1 MNGTLSRATQIVY
14 RVNPRTSAEV
24 DTLTLEAEGQAR
36 WHGHGREATGTLPA
50 GLFVEIVGRL
60 EQYSFKSVTGV
71 HGDAMADYQHEI
83 EVHEGPKKRS
93 RITLR
98 VNHESGTLLGA
109 APTGIKEMVK
119 LFDLIVARVQLGI
132 LGDDTPEQVIAALL
146 RQIDFPYV
154 NPHGEPGA
162 FALIDRSG
170 ALLPVSSQRFTMPF
184 SSGLLPVRVEDK
196 MGFVRPS
203 GEVVIPAAFLL
214 TLGFAEGLAAVKV
227 AEGWGYIDVHGVMV
241 IAPQF
246 ASASNFADGL
256 AHVHRGGHGGF
267 IDRAG
272 HFFADPPH
280 ASQVGR
286 FAGGFAPYRA
296 LSRIGV
302 PAWGYVDRHGAVALP
317 PTHDFAGEFSEGLAA
332 AQQDDLFGYLGPGME
347 FVIPPQFSIAG
358 EFHGGL
364 APVAVDALTGY
375 CDRKGTLVIEPK
387 YARGGAFAEELAPV
401 VVGNRTGFIDPR
413 GRMVIEPSFDTAL
426 PFSEGLAAVR
436 VAHRWGYIDRSGR
449 RVIEPIYEG
458 AQPFSGGLAC
468 VRRFADPKPV
478 VHTGSKK
485 VIVNLGPKS
494 RPGG

>member
-1 MNGTLSRATQIVY
+1 MLAEHGYNTYCVGKWHLTPGEECNLAAFKGRWPLGRGFERFYGWLGGETNSWYPDLVHDNHPIEAPGRPEDGYHLADDLADKAVEFIRDAKVIAPDKPFFMYLAPQAGHAPHLVPQEWADRYRGVFDEGYEAIRA
-14 RVNPRTSAEV
+14 
-24 DTLTLEAEGQAR
+24 
-36 WHGHGREATGTLPA
+36 
-50 GLFVEIVGRL
+50 
-60 EQYSFKSVTGV
+60 
-71 HGDAMADYQHEI
+71 
-83 EVHEGPKKRS
+83 
-93 RITLR
+93 
-98 VNHESGTLLGA
+98 
-109 APTGIKEMVK
+109 
-119 LFDLIVARVQLGI
+119 GI
-132 LGDDTPEQVIAALL
+132 LE
-146 RQIDFPYV
+146 RQIALGLLPENTELSPI

-162 FALIDRSG
+162 FVLIDKRG
-170 ALLPVSSQRFTMPF
+170 AALPVSSQKFSMPLGN
-184 SSGLLPVRVEDK
+184 GLLPVRIDDK
-196 MGFVRPS
+196 VGFARPT
-203 GEVVIPAAFLL
+203 GELVIPASYLL
-214 TLGFAEGLAAVKV
+214 TLGFSEGLAAVKTP
-227 AEGWGYIDVHGVMV
+227 EGWGYIDVHGVMV

-332 AQQDDLFGYLGPGME
+332 AQQDDLFGYLGPNMD
-347 FVIPPQFSIAG
+347 FVIPPQFTIAG

-413 GRMVIEPSFDTAL
+413 GRMVIDPTFDTAL

-436 VAHRWGYIDRSGR
+436 VSHR
-449 RVIEPIYEG
+449 
-458 AQPFSGGLAC
+458 
-468 VRRFADPKPV
+468 
-478 VHTGSKK
+478 
-485 VIVNLGPKS
+485 
-494 RPGG
+494 